1 MVGKI
6 SELFHRYG
14 IKSVTMDDVSREL
27 GISKKTLYEQ
37 FSDKSELVKEVI
49 QHELSCTQRKF
60 DMEKNNPENALEE
73 LFFIFRYYITMLKEH
88 YPSFEFDLRKYYP
101 GIHSELKAR
110 RREKM
115 MENAIK
121 NIKRG
126 KKEGLFRQDMN
137 EEFIAKLNIIRVE
150 CLSESDLFSLDE
162 LMSHEFALEMFLYHI
177 HGIVNEKGLSY
188 IEKNKNKL
196 KNIV

>member
-1 MVGKI
+1 MIGKV

-37 FSDKSELVKEVI
+37 FSDKSQLVKKVI
-49 QHELSCTQRKF
+49 EHELSCNKRKF
-60 DMEKNNPENALEE
+60 ETTENDPENALEE
-73 LFFIFRYYITMLKEH
+73 LFLIFSYYITMLKEH

-101 GIHSELKAR
+101 EIYSGLKAH

-115 MENAIK
+115 MENAVK

-126 KKEGLFRQDMN
+126 KKEGLYRQDMN

-150 CLSESDLFSLDE
+150 CLTENDIFSTDE

-188 IEKNKNKL
+188 IEKNMSKL
-196 KNIV
+196 KNIG